1 MTFANFFAKLNINKL
16 RQNFSSY
23 FFTFDRS
30 QKVIFFISENKF
42 LLFLNLLYNFNKK
55 DLRKT
60 IVLKYKIIF
69 INFN

>member
-16 RQNFSSY
+16 QQNFSSY